1 MSAVLSPITTADPL
15 ATALEV
21 YIEAKRREDLAK
33 KQRIEAEERILALS
47 PAKEEGSQTIEVG
60 GFKLTTTFAITY
72 SCDDVQAL
80 ISDARAANVPEQ
92 LVPVKTKV
100 ELDAT
105 GAKWLRKNEP
115 DVWRVLAKHITT
127 KAAKSSVKV
136 SL

>member
-21 YIEAKRREDLAK
+21 YIEAKRCEDLAK

-100 ELDAT
+100 EFDGSWSSLPCA
-105 GAKWLRKNEP
+105 LP
-115 DVWRVLAKHITT
+115 
-127 KAAKSSVKV
+127 AAEEHGRAMAQISSQSPPAFVGD
-136 SL
+136 